1 MAVKAQFIAGQWLPG
16 SGATMSKLAPEDQS
30 LLWQAASAGADD
42 VQAACAAARAAFY
55 PWSHRPLAER
65 IDVVQRFA
73 ALLETHK
80 EALATLISR
89 ETSKPLWETRTEVQ
103 AMIGKAAISIE
114 AYHQRTGFHESTL
127 PDGKA
132 LLRHKPHGVMAV
144 FGPYNFPGHLPNGHI
159 IPALIAG
166 NTIVFKPS
174 ELTPATAEMTVQLWQ
189 QAGIPDGAI
198 NLLQGGKATGQA
210 LLENRDI
217 DGVLFTGSAAAGF
230 HFHRYFGGQ
239 PEKMLALEM
248 GGNNA
253 LIVADV
259 ADIDAA
265 LHVIIQSAF
274 ISAGQR
280 CTCARRLIVPRGEQ
294 GDALLQRLVE
304 ASAQIRAGK
313 WDDQP
318 APFMGGVISLD
329 AAQNMLAAQQ
339 KLEGLGGKV
348 LLRMRQPDPRST
360 VLTPG
365 IVDVTGIEV
374 PDEEYFGPLL
384 TIIRYDGFP
393 EAIRL
398 ANQTRYGLAVG
409 LISSDA
415 AQFDLQG
422 LYKMKALADR
432 GFVQGILP
440 PQPRPNLRLLREVGF
455 QGSDEQVIRQ
465 AAHAAPQL
473 LSAFSSASSMWTA
486 NAATVSPS
494 ADSADG
500 KVHFTVA
507 NLNNKLHRMQEAPTT
522 SAILG
527 ATFADPRY
535 FAHHAALPQHG
546 DLGDEGAA
554 NHNRFCREYDRQGVQ
569 FFVYGRRASGGI
581 APVKYPARQTLE
593 ASEAVARLHQL
604 DPRYTVFAQQAPQA
618 IDRGV
623 FHNDVIAVSNRHVL
637 FHHQQAFVDQ
647 AAVLTTLRAKSDS
660 LDIPFTSVEVP
671 DERVSLDDAVASYLF
686 NSQLLSKPDGKMLI
700 VVPEECRQRENVWR
714 YLSDLAAD
722 SASPIDEVAVFDLR
736 ESMRNG
742 GGPACLRL
750 RVVLNEAERQA
761 VNAHS
766 LMNDERYQQLT
777 AWVEKHYR
785 DRLHA
790 RDLADPQLLREV
802 YQALDELTQIL
813 RLGAV
818 YDFQR

>member
-1 MAVKAQFIAGQWLPG
+1 MSGFEANFDGLVGPTHHYAGLSVG
-16 SGATMSKLAPEDQS
+16 NE
-30 LLWQAASAGADD
+30 ASQNNRDGLSN
-42 VQAACAAARAAFY
+42 
-55 PWSHRPLAER
+55 P
-65 IDVVQRFA
+65 
-73 ALLETHK
+73 K
-80 EALATLISR
+80 
-89 ETSKPLWETRTEVQ
+89 
-103 AMIGKAAISIE
+103 KAA
-114 AYHQRTGFHESTL
+114 
-127 PDGKA
+127 
-132 LLRHKPHGVMAV
+132 
-144 FGPYNFPGHLPNGHI
+144 
-159 IPALIAG
+159 
-166 NTIVFKPS
+166 
-174 ELTPATAEMTVQLWQ
+174 
-189 QAGIPDGAI
+189 
-198 NLLQGGKATGQA
+198 
-210 LLENRDI
+210 
-217 DGVLFTGSAAAGF
+217 
-230 HFHRYFGGQ
+230 
-239 PEKMLALEM
+239 
-248 GGNNA
+248 
-253 LIVADV
+253 
-259 ADIDAA
+259 
-265 LHVIIQSAF
+265 
-274 ISAGQR
+274 
-280 CTCARRLIVPRGEQ
+280 
-294 GDALLQRLVE
+294 
-304 ASAQIRAGK
+304 
-313 WDDQP
+313 
-318 APFMGGVISLD
+318 
-329 AAQNMLAAQQ
+329 
-339 KLEGLGGKV
+339 
-348 LLRMRQPDPRST
+348 
-360 VLTPG
+360 
-365 IVDVTGIEV
+365 
-374 PDEEYFGPLL
+374 
-384 TIIRYDGFP
+384 
-393 EAIRL
+393 
-398 ANQTRYGLAVG
+398 
-409 LISSDA
+409 
-415 AQFDLQG
+415 LQG

-554 NHNRFCREYDRQGVQ
+554 NHTRFCREYDRQGVQ

-647 AAVLTTLRAKSDS
+647 ATVLATLRAKSDS

-714 YLSDLAAD
+714 YLSELVQAD
-722 SASPIDEVAVFDLR
+722 NPIDELRVFDLR
-736 ESMRNG
+736 ESMANG

-750 RVVLNEAERQA
+750 RVVLTPEEMQA
-761 VNAHS
+761 VNPAVM
-766 LMNDERYQQLT
+766 MNDTLFNTLNDWVDRY
-777 AWVEKHYR
+777 YR
-785 DRLHA
+785 DRLVQA
-790 RDLADPQLLREV
+790 DLVDPQLLREGRE
-802 YQALDELTQIL
+802 ALDALSTIL
-813 RLGAV
+813 QLGSV
-818 YDFQR
+818 YPFQR